1 MIGYPSFFRH
11 SIVKITN
18 SRCLLTVHWL
28 TYARKI
34 IYGGMVWVLNIRVCH
49 PYTDLIS
56 RVQNGK
62 RSGRKRKYG
71 TCAQC
76 MLIVAHNIYTPALST
91 PVNILRRLHIDID
104 DRTVRLAF
112 LLFGFGFIGVG
123 TVHSRVTQGN
133 RHNCISLVDMVG
145 SRIPG
150 GGAPDIVSL

>member
-1 MIGYPSFFRH
+1 MGLEYTCVSSLYRSDFTRP
-11 SIVKITN
+11 KWEAEWTE
-18 SRCLLTVHWL
+18 
-28 TYARKI
+28 KE
-34 IYGGMVWVLNIRVCH
+34 IR
-49 PYTDLIS
+49 DLCS
-56 RVQNGK
+56 VP
-62 RSGRKRKYG
+62 
-71 TCAQC
+71 
-76 MLIVAHNIYTPALST
+76 IVAHNIYTPALST

-123 TVHSRVTQGN
+123 TVHSRVTQGD